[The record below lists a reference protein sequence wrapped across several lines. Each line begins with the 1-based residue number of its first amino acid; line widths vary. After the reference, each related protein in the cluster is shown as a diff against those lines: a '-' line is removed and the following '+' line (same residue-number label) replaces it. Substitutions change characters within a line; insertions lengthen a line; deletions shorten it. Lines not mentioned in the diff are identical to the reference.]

1 MARLYAC
8 ALFLAL
14 LFATAPAAA
23 ARQIY
28 WKEVEVLPGE
38 DAARVKTN
46 LKGLLRY
53 ETKRAKWGKG
63 KDVHLYARV
72 TEFAWERSDDVLRVH
87 VTVVA
92 RIAGGE
98 SARSRIR
105 IGGHPRERKK
115 LMRQALSIVASGLVT
130 RLAAIARDRP

>member
-1 MARLYAC
+1 VARLYAC

-14 LFATAPAAA
+14 LFATAPAFA

-63 KDVHLYARV
+63 KDVQLYARV
-72 TEFAWERSDDVLRVH
+72 TEFAWERSDDVLRIH

-130 RLAAIARDRP
+130 RLAAMARERP